1 MQSKSVCNIH
11 QEDWCWSWNAN
22 TWPSLGKDWLIG
34 KDPDAGKD
42 WGQEEKRVMRMRWLG
57 AIIDSTDMSLSKL
70 QEMVKDREAWCAAV
84 YGVTK
89 SQTQMSAWTTT
100 TVWTCPLGFRKSQ
113 GGWMNSIAYKQE
125 RGIWKRLFP
134 GRAAQS
140 HARVDSCILKRPK
153 QERDWKSDYVF
164 GAQGT
169 FKFRFNIF
177 SAGQELR

>member
-1 MQSKSVCNIH
+1 
-11 QEDWCWSWNAN
+11 
-22 TWPSLGKDWLIG
+22 
-34 KDPDAGKD
+34 
-42 WGQEEKRVMRMRWLG
+42 MRWLDG
-57 AIIDSTDMSLSKL
+57 ITDSMDMSLSKL

-140 HARVDSCILKRPK
+140 PAAFQPLGGYWTKRHNQAK
-153 QERDWKSDYVF
+153 DQEKEGFITCSQTPQTDIWVKRAGHNSWKD
-164 GAQGT
+164 
-169 FKFRFNIF
+169 NITP
-177 SAGQELR
+177 GLWTLQKLIWTK